1 MCPKSEDYIINV
13 CTDMDNHKWISGQQ
27 IEAFSTFRGYLKS
40 VCKRELYGNH
50 NHGSKVVTN
59 GVDWGIWWVG
69 GPLMGARTMA
79 IICNLSYQA
88 HIYMYFARLLNS
100 TLGGG
105 KFLPYGLWS
114 QKGERTY
121 KKRE

>member
-1 MCPKSEDYIINV
+1 MCVINEKYTGTV
-13 CTDMDNHKWISGQQ
+13 IMGQK
-27 IEAFSTFRGYLKS
+27 ID
-40 VCKRELYGNH
+40 
-50 NHGSKVVTN
+50 TN

-88 HIYMYFARLLNS
+88 HIYTYFARLINS

-105 KFLPYGLWS
+105 NFFLPYRLWYH
-114 QKGERTY
+114 KGKGPNDRGEPVVSY
-121 KKRE
+121 K